1 MAITY
6 NEDGSQSRT
15 ITERKQKLAM
25 DIFPKKLPKDIE
37 DQLNEP
43 QEPRDGKK
51 ILKRLMKKIKKG
63 KV

>member
-25 DIFPKKLPKDIE
+25 DIFPRKLPKDIE